1 MKPALVRMRSVTSD
15 HVNDIE
21 DVIELIETAENLNVS
36 LEGCTSP
43 EDMKVRIISGMKR
56 KTKRNTHS
64 LWNDERLEKMR
75 AENEQKREALIN
87 IINCVSNSLCDSLN
101 HLNNIFRQE
110 GSDTDLSQHFL
121 KRMRDLR
128 SGVCNVLIAGQTNA
142 GKSTLLN
149 LLLGIDILPKSILS
163 CTSSICKLRYST
175 TYQVVVVHGDGRQE
189 QRSFENHHATRAFLD
204 GTVAVQQ
211 EEARE
216 AGSSFQEV
224 HVLLPADILKCG
236 VTIID
241 SPGFGENEA
250 MDTVVRNF
258 VSTNH
263 VAAFIYI
270 IKTDSS
276 GGIQEDRLIR
286 FLKSVLY
293 IKNDHQ
299 DESHYFNPKAAMF
312 VCNRWDLIDDE
323 DKAKVKENA
332 LNKLRGVWPK
342 LEDKQVCF
350 SSSKSPDSDQLNTL
364 LQGLDEL
371 FQLAK
376 QVDITNSYC
385 WLKHIVKECAFYL
398 RAIVTQTNQT
408 ERDLRSTL
416 GHATEKLGTLQS
428 EADSIVA
435 SLKEELQ
442 RDPQIFSGKLRK
454 YLESQE
460 MKRHLNASQWD
471 VEDLPGLQA
480 SREDASNK
488 TIQRERDAVII
499 QRIIDI
505 LDESDLTQDFVSDF
519 VEKMRSKL
527 YEKMS
532 ALGEKMESITNE
544 LKDSTQSH
552 ASVSSYDFGFEDSNT
567 ETFRILLARRLSSSF
582 TERVRTFVETE
593 PSSAVPLVDFSKA
606 IVRTVVDAIDNIDR
620 LVHRS
625 NNSRRGSLL
634 KDSDPMTWM
643 SKRAKKIAKNIAK
656 DDTITMRL
664 ISRYTGRIVKEIDRV
679 ALHVPKF
686 VKNIEALIVEI
697 TDLGSRTQLTK
708 NDLQKTMEDLEMQ
721 KERVRG
727 FGYMYVKEIM
737 PDDIMMQFDD
747 PRIRNSTTVKVDF
760 GDSRDGDEKPVFV
773 SQVLWS
779 RFQKGTLSIDDTSES
794 ITTKYYI
801 QQPADDN
808 LFREIAK
815 LRCLDS
821 SSSIATFIGMTRVE
835 SLAAFIFLDTLSPA
849 KTYLTRPITD
859 TGCPYK
865 LKDVVPMLLNGIVE
879 GLENIHANGLVHMEL
894 SADTVMV
901 NSSGDVKLSNMCL
914 PRQAKFPEDRDV
926 IQAGDF
932 TCLSPEVLRGE
943 LYTKEADVYSFG
955 LLIYEIMQ
963 PNRPYKTQRSMSL
976 ADFIEQLN
984 PATMLVMPDRDT
996 SKALFELMYG
1006 CVVVGAN
1013 ERLSVA
1019 EIGHFTRYL
1028 EDEDAFKSLDFVR
1041 CHGGPRRPSALWA
1054 TNASLGFRS

>member
-15 HVNDIE
+15 YVNGIE
-21 DVIELIETAENLNVS
+21 DVIELIETADNLNVC
-36 LEGCTSP
+36 LTGCTTP

-56 KTKRNTHS
+56 KSKGTTQS
-64 LWNDERLEKMR
+64 LWNDERLDKMR
-75 AENEQKREALIN
+75 AENEQKREALVN
-87 IINCVSNSLCDSLN
+87 IINCVANSLCLSMN

-121 KRMRDLR
+121 KRTHDLR
-128 SGVCNVLIAGQTNA
+128 SGVCNVLIAGQTNS

-149 LLLGIDILPKSILS
+149 LLLGMDILPKSILS
-163 CTSSICKLRYST
+163 CTSSICKLMYSS
-175 TYQVVVVHGDGRQE
+175 TYQVIVVHGDGRQE
-189 QRSFENHHATRAFLD
+189 QRTFEDHRATRDFLD
-204 GTVAVQQ
+204 GTVAVRQ

-216 AGSSFQEV
+216 AGSSYQEV

-250 MDTVVRNF
+250 MDMVVRNF

-276 GGIQEDRLIR
+276 GGVQEDRLIR
-286 FLKSVLY
+286 FLKSVLC

-299 DESHYFNPKAAMF
+299 DESHYFNPKAALF

-323 DKAKVKENA
+323 DKVKVKENA
-332 LNKLRGVWPK
+332 ISKLRGVWPK

-350 SSSKSPDSDQLNTL
+350 SSSKFPDSDQLNTL

-385 WLKHIVKECAFYL
+385 WLKHIVKECTFYL

-408 ERDLRSTL
+408 ERDLRGTL
-416 GHATEKLGTLQS
+416 DEAKRKLGTLQA
-428 EADSIVA
+428 ETDSIVA

-442 RDPQIFSGKLRK
+442 RDPQIFSGKMRK

-471 VEDLPGLQA
+471 VEDLPGLQI
-480 SREDASNK
+480 SREDASYQK
-488 TIQRERDAVII
+488 IQRDRDAVII

-505 LDESDLTQDFVSDF
+505 LDESDLTQNFVSDF

-527 YEKMS
+527 YEEMS

-544 LKDSTQSH
+544 LKDSTQSKV
-552 ASVSSYDFGFEDSNT
+552 SVSSYDFCLEDLNT
-567 ETFRILLARRLSSSF
+567 ETFRTLLTRRLSSSF

-606 IVRTVVDAIDNIDR
+606 VVRTVVDAIDNIDR

-625 NNSRRGSLL
+625 SKSRRGSLT

-643 SKRAKKIAKNIAK
+643 ANRSIKIAKNIAK

-664 ISRYTGRIVKEIDRV
+664 ISRYTGRIVTEMDRV
-679 ALHVPKF
+679 ALLVPKF

-697 TDLGSRTQLTK
+697 KDLGSKTQLTK
-708 NDLQKTMEDLEMQ
+708 NNLQKTMEDLEMQ

-747 PRIRNSTTVKVDF
+747 PRIRNSTTVKVDL
-760 GDSRDGDEKPVFV
+760 GDSQVGDEKPMFV

-779 RFQKGTLSIDDTSES
+779 RFQMGTLSIDDSSES

-801 QQPADDN
+801 HQPADDD

-815 LRCLDS
+815 LRCLDNS
-821 SSSIATFIGMTRVE
+821 ASIASFIGMTRVE
-835 SLAAFIFLDTLSPA
+835 SLAAFIFLDKLSPA
-849 KTYLTRPITD
+849 KAYLTKPITD
-859 TGCPYK
+859 TRCPYR

-879 GLENIHANGLVHMEL
+879 GLDNIHANGLVHMEL
-894 SADTVMV
+894 SADTIMV

-914 PRQAKFPEDRDV
+914 PRRAKFPEDRDV

-943 LYTKEADVYSFG
+943 LYTKEADVYSLG

-963 PNRPYKTQRSMSL
+963 PNRPYKTQREISL
-976 ADFIEQLN
+976 ADFIEQVN
-984 PATMLVMPDRDT
+984 PITMLELPDRDT
-996 SKALFELMYG
+996 SKTFFELMYG
-1006 CVVVGAN
+1006 CLGVPAS
-1013 ERLSVA
+1013 ERLLVV
-1019 EIGHFTRYL
+1019 EVGQFIRYL
-1028 EDEDAFKSLDFVR
+1028 EDEDAFVPLDFTR
-1041 CHGGPRRPSALWA
+1041 RQGESRRPSALWA
-1054 TNASLGFRS
+1054 TPDSFGFRS